1 MTSLYLCY
9 QSLLEPLTQTQVVAY
24 LEGLAKNGYGIVL
37 LTFEPR
43 RLTKAETAEWRSRLK
58 ALGIDWHW
66 LRYHKRPTVPAT
78 LFDVLAGIVYG
89 SWLIWEY
96 GIRLVHARAHVPGL
110 MAYALKFLTRVR
122 FLFDVRGFMAEEYVD
137 AGVWP
142 AGGLLFRATK
152 RAERVLVRNADGV
165 IVLTEKA
172 KSIFLDWYGQE
183 LRGKPF
189 EVIPCCVDFRRL
201 PSVCHSIRVSEDYPT
216 IGYVGKL
223 GGKYLINEMVSFVSI
238 AAREFPGLRWKIWS
252 QSDPILLL
260 EVAKRIGIEDRL
272 EVGFLPPK
280 ELSLALLHV
289 DIGLAI
295 TKPCL
300 SDKNSS
306 LTKVGEYLASGV
318 FVVATA
324 GTGDT
329 DQILDFPN
337 GNDESVGILIKDF
350 TTEGYANCVK
360 QLHKHLSNQQTRS
373 LCIKAADKYYN
384 LEKVGWSRYRNMYRN
399 LLGLDRTWCD
409 Q

>member
-78 LFDVLAGIVYG
+78 LFDVLAGIIYG

-201 PSVCHSIRVSEDYPT
+201 PNTQTSATKKPPPDHPVFAYAGKFGGWYLTSET
-216 IGYVGKL
+216 IQ
-223 GGKYLINEMVSFVSI
+223 FVSS
-238 AAREFPGLRWKIWS
+238 AVSVFPNLRWKIWT
-252 QSDPILLL
+252 QSEKTELSRLIRS
-260 EVAKRIGIEDRL
+260 AGIE
-272 EVGFLPPK
+272 K
-280 ELSLALLHV
+280 HV
-289 DIGLAI
+289 DIGFLTPDALALELHQVHVGLALI
-295 TKPCL
+295 KPCFSKL
-300 SDKNSS
+300 ASS
-306 LTKVGEYLASGV
+306 ATKVAEYLLSGLP
-318 FVVATA
+318 VVATS
-324 GTGDT
+324 GIGDT
-329 DQILDFPN
+329 DQILCPAGKEPVGVLLRTFGPEEIQESLLKLRN
-337 GNDESVGILIKDF
+337 LLNDPLTPARCLSVA
-350 TTEGYANCVK
+350 EK
-360 QLHKHLSNQQTRS
+360 QFH
-373 LCIKAADKYYN
+373 

-399 LLGLDRTWCD
+399 LLGLNRTWCD